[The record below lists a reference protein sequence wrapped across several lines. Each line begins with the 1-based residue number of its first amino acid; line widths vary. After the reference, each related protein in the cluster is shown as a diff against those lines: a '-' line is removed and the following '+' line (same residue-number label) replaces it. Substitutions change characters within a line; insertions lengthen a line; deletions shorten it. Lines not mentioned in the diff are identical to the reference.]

1 MKEQRRRRIFK
12 HTILMTLSSILLTIL
27 AFSCEKYQYE
37 PPTID
42 PGADVSFQDVLGIF
56 EDNNCA
62 ACHPSASP
70 PDLTPDNAYES
81 LMDGYVN
88 TEAPE
93 ESLIYTQF
101 EDGHVG
107 LDTNS
112 IELQS
117 ILNWIK
123 QGAQNN

>member
-1 MKEQRRRRIFK
+1 MKEQRRRIFK
-12 HTILMTLSSILLTIL
+12 HTILMTLSSILLTLLI
-27 AFSCEKYQYE
+27 FSCDKYQYE

-42 PGADVSFQDVLGIF
+42 PGEEVTFQDVLGIF
-56 EDNNCA
+56 EEQNCA
-62 ACHPSASP
+62 ACHPGVSP
-70 PDLTPDNAYES
+70 PDLSPGNAYES

-88 TEAPE
+88 TDSPE
-93 ESLIYTQF
+93 QSLIYTQF

-117 ILNWIK
+117 ILNWIN
-123 QGAQNN
+123 QGAPNN